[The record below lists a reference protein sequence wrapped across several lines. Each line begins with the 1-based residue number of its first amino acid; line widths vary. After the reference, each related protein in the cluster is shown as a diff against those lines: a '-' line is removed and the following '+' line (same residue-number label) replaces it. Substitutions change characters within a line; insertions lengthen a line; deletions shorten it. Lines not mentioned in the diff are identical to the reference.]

1 MLKKLLSFYKVPLL
15 ISTVLVIVLIA
26 LNPSKTPLYF
36 AQIFFGVF
44 LGAFFLDIEFFLHAY
59 IFEPDTDF
67 SKTLLGFTKHGD
79 LINAFLFINYHKDEI
94 KEKSIH
100 SGVFQIVMA
109 FVCISVVFATTYVMM
124 KALVL
129 SIFANSIYRFA
140 ECYYKGNIEEW
151 FWAFKKTPSKHML
164 FLYATALVGT
174 LILCLYFFR

>member
-1 MLKKLLSFYKVPLL
+1 MLKKLFSFYKVPLL

-26 LNPSKTPLYF
+26 LNPSKPALYF
-36 AQIFFGVF
+36 AQIFFGAF
-44 LGAFFLDIEFFLHAY
+44 LGTFFLEIEFFLHAY
-59 IFEPDTDF
+59 IFEPDVDF

-94 KEKSIH
+94 KEKSIN

-151 FWAFKKTPSKHML
+151 FWAFKRTPSKRML
-164 FLYATALVGT
+164 SFYTMALIGT
-174 LILCLYFFR
+174 LVLCLYFFK